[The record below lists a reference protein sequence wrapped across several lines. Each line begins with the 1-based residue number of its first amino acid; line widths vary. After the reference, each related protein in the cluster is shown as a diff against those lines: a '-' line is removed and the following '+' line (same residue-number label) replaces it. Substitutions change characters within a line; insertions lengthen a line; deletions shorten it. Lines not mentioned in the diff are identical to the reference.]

1 MQIRQSSN
9 WYDVLAFL
17 SLAAG
22 LGLACGIA
30 LGGIALLLASPAY
43 GAPAP
48 EVEEGALFLRA
59 RQRAADSGGV
69 APIQAALVSTDV
81 QFRVSGPIARAR
93 VVQIFHIGPSDTV
106 VIEIE
111 YQQCLQH
118 DDNLFS
124 PRFPMVVAP
133 RHIRTGPL

>member
-48 EVEEGALFLRA
+48 EVEEG
-59 RQRAADSGGV
+59 
-69 APIQAALVSTDV
+69 
-81 QFRVSGPIARAR
+81 
-93 VVQIFHIGPSDTV
+93 
-106 VIEIE
+106 E
-111 YQQCLQH
+111 YQQSLQH